1 MNVNPGF
8 AEALLYISLIIL
20 SPIVFK
26 LSRILSRYILNRYI
40 ATDKVVIIYK
50 RDGLVVGVKTINA
63 TGYVVDQ
70 LKSASGVLNG

>member
-70 LKSASGVLNG
+70 LKSATGGA

>member
-70 LKSASGVLNG
+70 LKSASGGA

>member
-8 AEALLYISLIIL
+8 AEALLYISLTIL
-20 SPIVFK
+20 APIVFR

-70 LKSASGVLNG
+70 LKSASGGA